1 MNSTARLTLCSAFS
15 LVLAATSPARPQQTL
30 PQNGSARFT
39 GEAKSSGWLPM
50 DFYLERYI
58 YLRGKLAGVE
68 TDIVL
73 DSGAGGTVVDTA
85 LASRLGLSGSGGVVA
100 KGVGGNQPASLLQGL
115 ELELGGLTL
124 SGILGVGIDLTGV
137 GAMLGRGMPV
147 ILGKD
152 AFQLTIVDIDYP
164 NRRVAFHR
172 REDFAYAGP
181 GKSVPLE
188 LTPAGLCTL
197 QIGLEGRTAVV
208 QVDTGSGGALDVF
221 AHFAAEHEL
230 LNARSP
236 TSRSQGG
243 GVGGRIHTTVAT
255 LETLTLAGFELRS
268 VPCSFPET
276 EEGVFAT
283 SSLDGN
289 LGSAVLGRFRLV
301 FDYGRRALHVEPG
314 AGWDSAPFRK
324 NRVGLEGQ
332 FEDGALAV
340 VFVAPG
346 SPAAKAGIAVGQRI
360 RALGGTPV
368 TGADWRALL
377 SAWGSVAAGSE
388 VVLEDVEGRRHTLVA
403 ADYY

>member
-1 MNSTARLTLCSAFS
+1 MKPSIRLALHSTLALTLAASA
-15 LVLAATSPARPQQTL
+15 TARPQQTL
-30 PQNGSARFT
+30 PQTGSARFAHGAST
-39 GEAKSSGWLPM
+39 GWLPM
-50 DFYLERYI
+50 ELYLERYI

-85 LASRLGLSGSGGVVA
+85 FATRLGLATRGGVVA
-100 KGVGGNQPASLLQGL
+100 QGVGGDQPASLLAGL

-124 SGILGVGIDLTGV
+124 SGILGVGIDLGGV

-152 AFQLTIVDIDYP
+152 AFQLLIVDIDYP

-172 REDFAYAGP
+172 REDFSYAGP
-181 GKSVPLE
+181 GRSVALR

-197 QIGLEGRTAVV
+197 GIELEGRAAEV
-208 QVDTGSGGALDVF
+208 QIDTGSGGTLDVF
-221 AHFAAEHEL
+221 AHFTEEHQL
-230 LNARSP
+230 LRERSP
-236 TSRSQGG
+236 TSQQRGG
-243 GVGGRIHTTVAT
+243 GVGGRILTTVAT
-255 LETLTLAGFELRS
+255 LETLTFAGFELRG
-268 VPCSFPET
+268 VPISFPQT
-276 EEGVFAT
+276 DEGVFAT
-283 SSLDGN
+283 TSLDGN

-301 FDYGRRALHVEPG
+301 FDYGRTALHVEPG

-324 NRVGLEGQ
+324 NRVGLEGR

-340 VFVAPG
+340 EFVAPG
-346 SPAAKAGIAVGQRI
+346 SPAAQAGIAVGQRI

-368 TGADWRALL
+368 TGGEWRALL
-377 SAWGSVAAGSE
+377 STWGSAAAGTE
-388 VVLEDVEGRRHTLVA
+388 VVFEDVEGHRHTLVA